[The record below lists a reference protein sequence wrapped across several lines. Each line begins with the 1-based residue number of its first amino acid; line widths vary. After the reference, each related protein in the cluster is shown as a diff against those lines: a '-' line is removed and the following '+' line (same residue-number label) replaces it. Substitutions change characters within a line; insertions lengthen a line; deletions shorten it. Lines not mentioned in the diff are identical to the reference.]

1 LSFDKYLVLFQEK
14 IIFGETIYLIL
25 SNMKK
30 VALISFTIGLALSLS
45 SCYKHSV
52 CATYV
57 NNDVKI
63 EKTVSDDM

>member
-1 LSFDKYLVLFQEK
+1 
-14 IIFGETIYLIL
+14 
-25 SNMKK
+25 MKK

-45 SCYKHSV
+45 SCYKNSV